1 VVSMQAN
8 HRMPASPEL
17 LIRCF
22 DFSPPEGWIGIAD
35 TLLTDIGQ
43 ILRDADVPA
52 GVFSVRQVKEKFGGL
67 RVYCDGYPK
76 PPSNPS
82 MEGEWASGMEGDS
95 NRTPPSRTWYF
106 EGVCSVEFAEDVD
119 DALIARLLAA
129 IAESAY
135 VSKAVAASIRARI
148 EEAREE
154 ADHTCQLCGAEGG
167 LVVETGWHMTVCE
180 GHRDRAARAAW
191 RKEREGQT

>member
-1 VVSMQAN
+1 MSRNAFQLSIA
-8 HRMPASPEL
+8 HPKL
-17 LIRCF
+17 LDRCY
-22 DFSPPEGWIGIAD
+22 DFSPPEGWMGIV
-35 TLLTDIGQ
+35 TSMLSDIAR

-106 EGVCSVEFAEDVD
+106 EGVSSVEFAEDVD

-135 VSKAVAASIRARI
+135 VSEAVAARIRARI

-154 ADHTCQLCGAEGG
+154 ADRTCQCCGAEGA
-167 LVVETGWHMTVCE
+167 LVVENGWHATVCE
-180 GHRDRAARAAW
+180 EHRDRRARAAW